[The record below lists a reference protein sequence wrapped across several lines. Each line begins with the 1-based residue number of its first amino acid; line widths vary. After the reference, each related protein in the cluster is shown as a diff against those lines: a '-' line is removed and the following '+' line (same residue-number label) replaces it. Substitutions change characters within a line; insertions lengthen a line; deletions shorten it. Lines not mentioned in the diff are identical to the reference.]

1 MSIIQGKCINYALQ
15 IFKDF
20 WEKKWPVYVFALW
33 TPDLGKLRT
42 HLQACHSPTSCSISF
57 HHTYLILVVQQ
68 CDFVFVFLFLEFL
81 LRPTY
86 KIWSLHSLNLCEGV
100 NLVMIVQFFRDI
112 SAQQVGFRLLRW
124 ISLLWYILWDLPYSF
139 NIRVRP

>member
-20 WEKKWPVYVFALW
+20 WKKNDQYKCLLCEHQIWANLELTFRHVIVLPLVHLVF
-33 TPDLGKLRT
+33 TT
-42 HLQACHSPTSCSISF
+42 HISF
-57 HHTYLILVVQQ
+57 WLQQ
-68 CDFVFVFLFLEFL
+68 CDFVLFFLEFL

-100 NLVMIVQFFRDI
+100 NLVMIGQVFRDTV
-112 SAQQVGFRLLRW
+112 SV
-124 ISLLWYILWDLPYSF
+124 P
-139 NIRVRP
+139 NK